1 MDEELKTLDQVKHT
15 LIDLALTFGPK
26 VLVAFAF
33 FVAGIFVSGWVGRLS
48 DKGLKKFHLET
59 PVRHLL
65 VRAVRIFV
73 VGLFTIMA
81 VQNLGIELL
90 PLIAGLGV
98 AGAGVALAM
107 QGVLGNMVAGLTV
120 IFTKPFSVGEYISIT
135 GEEGQVESISL
146 FSTVLMHADLSR
158 VIIPNR
164 KIVGE
169 ILHNYGRV
177 RQLEVIVTI
186 AYDTDLNGALSVLS
200 GVLRANPLTLDDP
213 APVIAV
219 SMLKPGAIEIAV
231 KPWVNVADY
240 AAAGGDVRKAIVEKF
255 RSKNIANAIP
265 LQEIRLLENSS
276 TNILKG
282 RAT

>member
-1 MDEELKTLDQVKHT
+1 
-15 LIDLALTFGPK
+15 
-26 VLVAFAF
+26 
-33 FVAGIFVSGWVGRLS
+33 
-48 DKGLKKFHLET
+48 
-59 PVRHLL
+59 
-65 VRAVRIFV
+65 
-73 VGLFTIMA
+73 MA

-135 GEEGQVESISL
+135 GEEGQVESVSL
-146 FSTVLMHADLSR
+146 FSTVLIHADLSR

-169 ILHNYGRV
+169 ILHNYGSV
-177 RQLEVIVTI
+177 RQLEIVVTI

-200 GVLRANPLTLDDP
+200 DVLRDNPLTLDDP

-219 SMLKPGAIEIAV
+219 SMLRPAAVETLLV
-231 KPWVNVADY
+231 KPWVSVADY
-240 AAAGGDVRKAIVEKF
+240 VAAGGEIRKAIVEKF
-255 RSKNIANAIP
+255 RSKNITNAIP
-265 LQEIRLLENSS
+265 LQEIRLLRSAAGE
-276 TNILKG
+276 
-282 RAT
+282 RD